1 MSLERRRNAAGK
13 SIWHDEKIWE
23 CRGLG
28 PMDIFTKLVMMKGKD
43 YTEKVTGI
51 KLHYP
56 HVKITLS
63 NGSVYKPRWENV
75 QIADLRERVDLD
87 GKVVLYRSNM
97 LSYVA
102 HLLDFGKW
110 YRVVFKTGKSSV
122 YPREAIRVEDNLR
135 EKHPEL
141 WKYWCDIAQHVKIGE
156 MDGKSGATFLARAL
170 ASIPYIHPDSAL
182 AQYMNGT
189 WKQMELGE
197 LPLIFPFDFNQS
209 QQDAIVQALCNSIS
223 IIEGPPGTGK
233 TQTII
238 NLISNLVGQRKL
250 NVAMVSG
257 TNEAVRN
264 VQEKLSQE
272 GYGFL
277 LADLGRQEKQE
288 AFFANLPHPNVKVL
302 DGQAAQAPLCEIDE
316 LSKLFL
322 LERKQ
327 ARLEQQLANYKLEYE
342 HFSRYRQAQ
351 DYHGIEALSVS
362 KLPSEKM
369 VQFLAETQ
377 LHALR
382 NKKASLFSMLK
393 LFVKYRFKEF
403 SLLRQDEMNLVL
415 EVQNCYYEAK
425 MSEISGQI
433 EALRLQLLHANFEE
447 RKKFYQKAS
456 REILNH
462 NLAKH
467 YAELGRET
475 FTKATFKKEF
485 DCFLAHYPVVLSTTF
500 SIINSIPQGFLF
512 DYLII
517 DESSQVD
524 LLSGMLALA
533 CCKHAVIVGDTKQ
546 LPQIVDETI
555 KNKLAAQC
563 PAPGYDYFCHSLL
576 SSVLE
581 VLGGKAPRKL
591 LREHYRCEPAI
602 IQFCNQRYYDGELI
616 VLKKSAEKTPLVLC
630 QTAPGNHM
638 RIVTNG
644 EGKGKFNQRELDAVL
659 EEVLTDPDR
668 LDASKIGFTTPYVKQ
683 AQRANSL
690 FPKELECDTIHK
702 YQGRQKEIMILS
714 TVLSNTRYG
723 RMGLHFVDDPHKINV
738 AVSRAQ
744 RQFVLVT
751 DKTLFERSAKEL
763 KALIGY
769 MEYQLLDAAI
779 VESKIVSVFDLLYR
793 EYSDTLI
800 EFGKRIPSISRYQSE
815 NIMFQ
820 LLSDILE
827 EPNYKE
833 YSFAFQVLLKNL
845 FHDLQPLA
853 EEEIAYV
860 NHRASVDFVVYHKIT
875 RKPAFVIEVDGF
887 ASHENNPRQREKDRM
902 KDHIFNVYELPILR
916 LSTNGSGEEEKIRN
930 MLEQV

>member
-87 GKVVLYRSNM
+87 GKVVLYRSSM

-135 EKHPEL
+135 EKHSEL

-189 WKQMELGE
+189 WKQMKLGE

-288 AFFANLPHPNVKVL
+288 AFFASLPHPNVKVL

-377 LHALR
+377 LHVLR

-563 PAPGYDYFCHSLL
+563 PAP
-576 SSVLE
+576 
-581 VLGGKAPRKL
+581 
-591 LREHYRCEPAI
+591 
-602 IQFCNQRYYDGELI
+602 
-616 VLKKSAEKTPLVLC
+616 
-630 QTAPGNHM
+630 
-638 RIVTNG
+638 
-644 EGKGKFNQRELDAVL
+644 
-659 EEVLTDPDR
+659 R
-668 LDASKIGFTTPYVKQ
+668 L
-683 AQRANSL
+683 
-690 FPKELECDTIHK
+690 
-702 YQGRQKEIMILS
+702 
-714 TVLSNTRYG
+714 
-723 RMGLHFVDDPHKINV
+723 
-738 AVSRAQ
+738 
-744 RQFVLVT
+744 
-751 DKTLFERSAKEL
+751 
-763 KALIGY
+763 
-769 MEYQLLDAAI
+769 
-779 VESKIVSVFDLLYR
+779 
-793 EYSDTLI
+793 
-800 EFGKRIPSISRYQSE
+800 
-815 NIMFQ
+815 
-820 LLSDILE
+820 
-827 EPNYKE
+827 
-833 YSFAFQVLLKNL
+833 
-845 FHDLQPLA
+845 
-853 EEEIAYV
+853 
-860 NHRASVDFVVYHKIT
+860 
-875 RKPAFVIEVDGF
+875 
-887 ASHENNPRQREKDRM
+887 
-902 KDHIFNVYELPILR
+902 
-916 LSTNGSGEEEKIRN
+916 
-930 MLEQV
+930 

>member
-1 MSLERRRNAAGK
+1 M
-13 SIWHDEKIWE
+13 
-23 CRGLG
+23 
-28 PMDIFTKLVMMKGKD
+28 
-43 YTEKVTGI
+43 
-51 KLHYP
+51 
-56 HVKITLS
+56 
-63 NGSVYKPRWENV
+63 
-75 QIADLRERVDLD
+75 
-87 GKVVLYRSNM
+87 
-97 LSYVA
+97 
-102 HLLDFGKW
+102 
-110 YRVVFKTGKSSV
+110 
-122 YPREAIRVEDNLR
+122 
-135 EKHPEL
+135 
-141 WKYWCDIAQHVKIGE
+141 
-156 MDGKSGATFLARAL
+156 
-170 ASIPYIHPDSAL
+170 
-182 AQYMNGT
+182 
-189 WKQMELGE
+189 
-197 LPLIFPFDFNQS
+197 
-209 QQDAIVQALCNSIS
+209 
-223 IIEGPPGTGK
+223 
-233 TQTII
+233 
-238 NLISNLVGQRKL
+238 
-250 NVAMVSG
+250 
-257 TNEAVRN
+257 
-264 VQEKLSQE
+264 
-272 GYGFL
+272 
-277 LADLGRQEKQE
+277 
-288 AFFANLPHPNVKVL
+288 
-302 DGQAAQAPLCEIDE
+302 
-316 LSKLFL
+316 

-377 LHALR
+377 LHVLR

-425 MSEISGQI
+425 ISEISGQI

-668 LDASKIGFTTPYVKQ
+668 LDASKIGFTTP
-683 AQRANSL
+683 
-690 FPKELECDTIHK
+690 C
-702 YQGRQKEIMILS
+702 
-714 TVLSNTRYG
+714 
-723 RMGLHFVDDPHKINV
+723 
-738 AVSRAQ
+738 
-744 RQFVLVT
+744 
-751 DKTLFERSAKEL
+751 
-763 KALIGY
+763 
-769 MEYQLLDAAI
+769 LLYTSDAAD
-779 VESKIVSVFDLLYR
+779 E
-793 EYSDTLI
+793 
-800 EFGKRIPSISRYQSE
+800 
-815 NIMFQ
+815 
-820 LLSDILE
+820 
-827 EPNYKE
+827 
-833 YSFAFQVLLKNL
+833 
-845 FHDLQPLA
+845 
-853 EEEIAYV
+853 
-860 NHRASVDFVVYHKIT
+860 
-875 RKPAFVIEVDGF
+875 
-887 ASHENNPRQREKDRM
+887 
-902 KDHIFNVYELPILR
+902 
-916 LSTNGSGEEEKIRN
+916 
-930 MLEQV
+930 